1 MQLALKA
8 TFHRLPAYVIGGF
21 SPAGETGCL
30 EPVYDLCIKV
40 ILTQRKSDETFLPK

>member
-1 MQLALKA
+1 MDMILGITILDS
-8 TFHRLPAYVIGGF
+8 L
-21 SPAGETGCL
+21 L